1 MSVISKK
8 ICLVGDFSVGKT
20 SLIRRFIED
29 VFSEKYL
36 TTIGIKVSRKLLYLK
51 SSSQEIDLVI
61 WDIEGN
67 TRFKSIT
74 PTYLKGATGAIIV
87 GDLSRQETLN
97 HLRDHINLFL
107 EVNPKG
113 MAIVA
118 LNKKDLIEENKL
130 KKLIQLNNF
139 QNHSHIIN
147 TIVTSAKDNTNVNQ
161 AFYELAENIIS
172 K

>member
-87 GDLSRQETLN
+87 GDLSRQETLT
-97 HLRDHINLFL
+97 HLSDHINLFL

-139 QNHSHIIN
+139 QNHSQVIN
-147 TIVTSAKDNTNVNQ
+147 TIVTSAKDNTNVNK
-161 AFYELAENIIS
+161 AFYELAENINS